1 MHPAPFAVMTQQT
14 LAARRLEQMRDDL
27 ERYRSGG
34 PVPLEELV
42 PPDADAAL
50 LLDVASAAQR
60 LRMCLAGLKDAE
72 ALLADVEAN
81 PHPSETPER
90 WRRAHGEVVR
100 WREELHRAQGE
111 AFMLRNE
118 VERRARLSRRTH

>member
-1 MHPAPFAVMTQQT
+1 MHPAPFEVMTQQT
-14 LAARRLEQMRDDL
+14 LAARRLEQMHDAA
-27 ERYRSGG
+27 ERALSGG

-50 LLDVASAAQR
+50 LLGVASAAQR

-81 PHPSETPER
+81 PHPAETPER
-90 WRRAHGEVVR
+90 WERAHREVCR
-100 WREELHRAQGE
+100 LRKEMLAAMAEAYELRAE
-111 AFMLRNE
+111 LE
-118 VERRARLSRRTH
+118 IRARRERQ